1 MISLLGKKSSEISL
15 TAKRSVILLAGLQ
28 GAGKTTTAGK
38 LANRIKSLGKSVLLV
53 AADLHRPAAVGQLRK
68 IGSQINVEVFYNKYM
83 DPVQLSLEAVSYSKK
98 MKIDVVIIDTAG
110 RLHLDE
116 KMMAEIQRLRE
127 EVNPNEIFYVAD
139 GMSGQDAVKSAKAFN
154 ESIPLTGN
162 ILTKMDG
169 DSRLEQLYQFVAL
182 QKSQ

>member
-1 MISLLGKKSSEISL
+1 
-15 TAKRSVILLAGLQ
+15 
-28 GAGKTTTAGK
+28 
-38 LANRIKSLGKSVLLV
+38 
-53 AADLHRPAAVGQLRK
+53 
-68 IGSQINVEVFYNKYM
+68 M

-98 MKIDVVIIDTAG
+98 MKIDAVIIDTAG

-162 ILTKMDG
+162 I
-169 DSRLEQLYQFVAL
+169 
-182 QKSQ
+182 